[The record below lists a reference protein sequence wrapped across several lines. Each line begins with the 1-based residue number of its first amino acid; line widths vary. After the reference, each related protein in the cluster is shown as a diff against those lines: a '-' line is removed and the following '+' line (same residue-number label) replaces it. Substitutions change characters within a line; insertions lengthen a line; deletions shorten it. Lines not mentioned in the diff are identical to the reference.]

1 MIFLNTKEKDLKYIM
16 HTYGRYDVALKS
28 GKGAVAYDENGKKYI
43 DVSSGIG
50 VNSLGYCNDGWV
62 EAVTKQAGTIQHMS
76 NYFYSEQ
83 ASNLAEKL
91 CNLTGMS
98 KVCFGNSGA
107 EANECAIK
115 IARKYSFDK
124 YDEGRNGIV
133 TLKNSFHGRTVTTLS
148 ATGQDV
154 FHNYFFP
161 FTEGFSYVEAGDMN
175 ALKNAVN
182 KNTCAVM
189 LELIQ
194 GEGGVNILDKDYVQS
209 LVKFCNENDIL
220 VIVDEV
226 QTGIGRTGKLFA
238 FENYEILPDLV
249 TVAKGLGGGLPIG
262 LCMCG
267 EKLKDVMSPSTHGT
281 TFGANPV
288 VCAGANYVLDTIT
301 ADGFLDEVNKK
312 GEYIEEKVS
321 KLENVKNVRRMGL
334 MIGIELE
341 SGNVHDI
348 AVKCVENG
356 LLIITAKNLLRM
368 LPPLVIT
375 YDEIDEALKILENTL
390 KENN

>member
-1 MIFLNTKEKDLKYIM
+1 M

-28 GKGAVAYDENGKKYI
+28 GKGATAFDEDGKKYI

-50 VNSLGYCNDGWV
+50 VNSFGFCDDGWV
-62 EAVTKQAGTIQHMS
+62 EAVSKQAGTIQHMS

-91 CNLTGMS
+91 CNLTGLS

-124 YDEGRNGIV
+124 YGADRNEII
-133 TLKNSFHGRTVTTLS
+133 TLRNSFHGRTVTTLS

-161 FTEGFSYVEAGDMN
+161 FTEGFSYVEANDFD
-175 ALKNAVN
+175 ALKNAVTD
-182 KNTCAVM
+182 KTCAVM
-189 LELIQ
+189 FEVIQ
-194 GEGGVNILDKDYVQS
+194 GEGGVNILDKDYVKS
-209 LVKFCNENDIL
+209 LVKLCNDRDIL
-220 VIVDEV
+220 VVVDEV
-226 QTGIGRTGKLFA
+226 QTGIGRTGKLFGYQN
-238 FENYEILPDLV
+238 FDIMPDLV

-288 VCAGANYVLDTIT
+288 VCAGANYVVDRV
-301 ADGFLDEVNKK
+301 ADERFLDEINKK
-312 GEYIEEKVS
+312 GQYLEEKLL

-334 MIGIELE
+334 MIGIEFE
-341 SGNVHDI
+341 NGNAHDI

-356 LLIITAKNLLRM
+356 LLIITAKDLLRM
-368 LPPLVIT
+368 LPPFVIT
-375 YDEIDEALKILENTL
+375 YEEIDEAINILNETL
-390 KENN
+390 KEIK

>member
-1 MIFLNTKEKDLKYIM
+1 MNTKEKDLKYIM

-62 EAVTKQAGTIQHMS
+62 QAITKQAGTIQHMS

-91 CNLTGMS
+91 CTLTGLS

-124 YDEGRNGIV
+124 YGEGRNGII

-175 ALKNAVN
+175 ALKSAAD

-194 GEGGVNILDKDYVQS
+194 GEGGVNILDKNYVQS

-226 QTGIGRTGKLFA
+226 QTGVGRTGKLFA

-288 VCAGANYVLDTIT
+288 VCAGANYVLDMIT
-301 ADGFLDEVNKK
+301 NDGFLDEVNKK
-312 GEYIEEKVS
+312 GTYIEEKVS
-321 KLENVKNVRRMGL
+321 KFENVKNVRRMGL

-341 SGNVHDI
+341 SGNAHDI

-356 LLIITAKNLLRM
+356 LLIITAKDLLRM

-375 YDEIDEALKILENTL
+375 YDEIDEALKILQITL

>member
-1 MIFLNTKEKDLKYIM
+1 MNTKEKDLKYIM

-83 ASNLAEKL
+83 ASSLAEKL

-312 GEYIEEKVS
+312 GAYIEEKVS
-321 KLENVKNVRRMGL
+321 KFENVKNVRRMGL

-341 SGNVHDI
+341 SGNAHDI